1 MSNTS
6 TYLAEPGW
14 PPNPDGSSIKVTELT
29 DFYYDRPIMNYQ
41 KEDGIHAVRNGPTVQ
56 DAITDFIET
65 LYTPGNDIA
74 SPGTMSVIAKQ
85 MNDYYDDPFCSNEP
99 LDTVIYCPFDETKGY
114 RTLYTGYHAGVY
126 DIIEPVKEWFYR
138 KEYYGNKRLEAYKAI
153 GMHEG
158 QISNL
163 LHAQDDDTLH
173 NLFVVKVRELI
184 DMKYRLLH
192 GVFRHFGFRLKDHN
206 VFKNY
211 HFPSLNIENNVLQQM
226 QFGLLGGK
234 KYKNK
239 IVNIPVIPEK
249 KTRKNKKPKE
259 CYKNCESVPSGL
271 CATGCKPSWTS
282 KRKIRSRNW
291 CHCNIDKTKCSIHI
305 CRSKTKKKKNK
316 KKYSKNKSRKSK

>member
-1 MSNTS
+1 MSRFRP
-6 TYLAEPGW
+6 EPEW
-14 PPNPDGSSIKVTELT
+14 PPNPDNTSVKVTELT
-29 DFYYDRPIMNYQ
+29 DFYYGDPRMNYQ
-41 KEDGIHAVRNGPTVQ
+41 DEHGINNFLNGLTVQ
-56 DAITDFIET
+56 EAVALVITT
-65 LYTPGNDIA
+65 LNDPNNT
-74 SPGTMSVIAKQ
+74 SSETMSIIAEQ
-85 MNDYYDDPFCSNEP
+85 MNDNYNDPFCSNAH

-114 RTLYTGYHAGVY
+114 HNRLYTGYHNGIP
-126 DIIEPVKEWFYR
+126 DIIEPVKEWFYQP
-138 KEYYGNKRLEAYKAI
+138 YGNERLEAYKAI
-153 GMHEG
+153 GIDEG
-158 QISNL
+158 QL
-163 LHAQDDDTLH
+163 LEQFNADIPDEDLIHI
-173 NLFVVKVRELI
+173 LFIRKVRHLI

-192 GVFRHFGFRLKDHN
+192 NVFGRFGILLKDHN
-206 VFKNY
+206 KFNLN
-211 HFPSLNIENNVLQQM
+211 HFPSLKIEHNVLHQM

>member
-1 MSNTS
+1 MSA
-6 TYLAEPGW
+6 YIPEPDW
-14 PPNPDGSSIKVTELT
+14 PPHVDNTNVKITELT
-29 DFYYDRPIMNYQ
+29 DFYYKNPVMDYQ
-41 KEDGIHAVRNGPTVQ
+41 AEHGINNGLNGLTVQ
-56 DAITDFIET
+56 DAVALVITT
-65 LYTPGNDIA
+65 LNDPNNT
-74 SPGTMSVIAKQ
+74 SSETMSIIAEQ
-85 MNDYYDDPFCSNEP
+85 MNDYYNDPFCSNAP

-114 RTLYTGYHAGVY
+114 HNRLYTGYHNGIP
-126 DIIEPVKEWFYR
+126 DIIEPVKEWFY
-138 KEYYGNKRLEAYKAI
+138 EPYGNKRFEAYKAI
-153 GMHEG
+153 GINEV
-158 QISNL
+158 QLNNL
-163 LHAQDDDTLH
+163 LDTQDDNNLH
-173 NLFVVKVRELI
+173 NLFVGKVRELI

-192 GVFRHFGFRLKDHN
+192 DVFERFGIRLRNHAK
-206 VFKNY
+206 FKPN
-211 HFPSLNIENNVLQQM
+211 HFPSLNINPNIFE
-226 QFGLLGGK
+226 LGGK

-239 IVNIPVIPEK
+239 KVNIPVIPEK